1 MIGAT
6 TWGTGQVLLDIVWF
20 FLLLIEVWLMF
31 TIFVDIFRRHD
42 MRGWVKALW
51 VVLVIVLPL
60 VGIVAYLIIYGDEM
74 RVHAQKVE
82 DEDDRAMR
90 DYIRQA
96 AGRYSPA
103 DELTRLAE
111 LRDNGTITSAEF
123 ERLKDKVVN
132 G

>member
-74 RVHAQKVE
+74 RVHAQKE
-82 DEDDRAMR
+82 AAQDDRALS

>member
-20 FLLLIEVWLMF
+20 FLLLIEVWLIF

-74 RVHAQKVE
+74 RVHAQKAA
-82 DEDDRAMR
+82 DEDDRALR

>member
-1 MIGAT
+1 MIGAA

-20 FLLLIEVWLMF
+20 FLLLIEVWLIF

-42 MRGWVKALW
+42 MRGWMKALW

-74 RVHAQKVE
+74 RVHAQKAA
-82 DEDDRAMR
+82 DEDDSALR

>member
-42 MRGWVKALW
+42 MRGWLKALW